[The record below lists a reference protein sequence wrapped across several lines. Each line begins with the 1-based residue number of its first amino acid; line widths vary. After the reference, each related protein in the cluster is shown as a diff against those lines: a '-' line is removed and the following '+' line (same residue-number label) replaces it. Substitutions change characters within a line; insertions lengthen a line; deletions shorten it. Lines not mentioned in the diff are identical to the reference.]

1 MHALLLCL
9 ATAAIGIEAGWE
21 RLPEGGMR
29 YIINI
34 EPQSVDAMKGGD
46 PLESDIPAGAG
57 EIRAFRLVMGK
68 KLLPHDIPPATAKA
82 AEPKTAEP
90 KMAEA
95 KMPDRPLP
103 SPAPRPLMPDPG
115 SHALGEQQANY
126 QTPPPST
133 AAAKPATPAG
143 DVAAEK
149 PAVPWLPLTAT
160 LLGLIASL
168 SANVF
173 LGWVTWDAR
182 QRLRKMHGQ
191 LLLPQV

>member
-1 MHALLLCL
+1 
-9 ATAAIGIEAGWE
+9 
-21 RLPEGGMR
+21 MR

-46 PLESDIPAGAG
+46 PLESDIPVKAG
-57 EIRAFRLVMGK
+57 EIRAFRLMMGK
-68 KLLPHDIPPATAKA
+68 KELPHDMPPAPPAKA
-82 AEPKTAEP
+82 AEARAAQPKTSDHP
-90 KMAEA
+90 
-95 KMPDRPLP
+95 PS

-115 SHALGEQQANY
+115 SRSLPEQQTSY
-126 QTPPPST
+126 QPPSPRT
-133 AAAKPATPAG
+133 VAAAEPVKPAG

-182 QRLRKMHGQ
+182 QRLRRVHQ
-191 LLLPQV
+191 EITATQSF